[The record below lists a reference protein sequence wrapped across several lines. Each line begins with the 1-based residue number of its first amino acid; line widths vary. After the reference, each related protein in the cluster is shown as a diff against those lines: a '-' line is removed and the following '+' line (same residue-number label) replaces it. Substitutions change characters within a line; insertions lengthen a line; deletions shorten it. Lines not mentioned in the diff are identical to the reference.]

1 MTTGGTIE
9 RFTLDAPA
17 VPVRMILRLQ
27 RYRDT
32 SKAPRKVR
40 EAAEKAVMEAHE
52 LADPRVFLWRG
63 TLSGVDADGTIT
75 LSGGHQFH
83 SPTFARLLADSSEL
97 CALLLTL
104 GDGIEDSSRK
114 SLDNDRLLEG
124 LMMDTCGWATISLS
138 LRAARRKIAE
148 LENFQGCRLTSALA
162 PGYLDWPL
170 AELET
175 LFDLF
180 AGESLPVALN
190 EFQTMLPRKSISSVF
205 GVVPALSQ

>member
-1 MTTGGTIE
+1 MTTGGTVE
-9 RFTLDAPA
+9 RFSIEAPA

-32 SKAPRKVR
+32 SAAPRKVR
-40 EAAEKAVMEAHE
+40 EAAEKAVKKARE
-52 LADPRVFLWRG
+52 LADPRVYLWRG
-63 TLSGVDADGTIT
+63 ALSRVDADGTIT
-75 LSGGHQFH
+75 LSAGQQFH
-83 SPTFARLLADSSEL
+83 SPTFARLLADSTEL

-104 GDGIEDSSRK
+104 GDGIESSSRQ
-114 SLDNDRLLEG
+114 SLDNDRLLDG

-138 LRAARRKIAE
+138 LRAARRRVAE
-148 LENFQGCRLTSALA
+148 ADNYQGCRLTSALA

-170 AELET
+170 AELRT

-205 GVVPALSQ
+205 GVVPDAAP